1 MLQAHLVD
9 EGGELVVEGLD
20 LLPLLGPHPLDGGV
34 DLQVQRGEEIL
45 VDGDLLDA
53 SGGAH
58 REARAPIAPNKA
70 SSTTEPKATTTSTKT
85 KSTPG
90 STSKAKASPNSA
102 AISTTNDTTAP
113 SDGDPLG
120 APQAIEAAAAKTSS
134 STHSRQ
140 AATAPGAGH
149 GDSAEA
155 RAADPGDS
163 G

>member
-90 STSKAKASPNSA
+90 STSKAEASPNSA
-102 AISTTNDTTAP
+102 AIST

-120 APQAIEAAAAKTSS
+120 ATQAIEAAAAKTSS